1 MSPEDARKAWQALD
15 DKISDSDPGGCRSW
29 SGGHSGGVPGNRY
42 PTVYIDGV
50 MHYVHRLLFELT
62 VGDIPEDYVIKPM
75 CSNRGCVEATHMR
88 AITKSQKS
96 KITPGGVG
104 RTNRSKTHCP
114 KGHPYTWT
122 DGKSRRCAPCRQEA
136 STKGSRKYRAKLKS
150 A

>member
-29 SGGHSGGVPGNRY
+29 AGGHSGGVPGNRY

-88 AITKSQKS
+88 AVTQSRKAKLS
-96 KITPGGVG
+96 V
-104 RTNRSKTHCP
+104 RVVKTHCP
-114 KGHPYTWT
+114 QGHPYAGANLYYDHKGVKRCRTC
-122 DGKSRRCAPCRQEA
+122 RRAQKAA
-136 STKGSRKYRAKLKS
+136 STTRNK
-150 A
+150 

>member
-15 DKISDSDPGGCRSW
+15 DKISDTDHGGCRPW
-29 SGGHSGGVPGNRY
+29 SGGRSGGVPGNRY

-104 RTNRSKTHCP
+104 RANRSKTHCP

-122 DGKSRRCAPCRQEA
+122 DGKSRRCEPCRREA
-136 STKGSRKYRAKLKS
+136 STRGSRKYRAKLKG
-150 A
+150 